1 MAGPWKDLKKIQI
14 PEPHL
19 RLPVLPKPGIK
30 VFGTLTSSCI
40 SSSKVMVWTFYG
52 GWLGSVL
59 LLSISLK
66 KTITVGC
73 DFDTTQA
80 ALLRAAPCFWK
91 VLKCLW
97 ITVSG
102 LGVHVVHWAL
112 GALIFTKIGK
122 LCPLIFISNPLGES
136 LKTREGIKP
145 GFGQLYSSGPPI
157 ARWTNA
163 QALSFA
169 LSSIQLPCPT
179 WRATRC
185 RGDAC
190 LDFCLS
196 PRHACLYPT
205 LSPTWDLSICHSLR
219 PLQTR
224 YSLSSWCCLYSC
236 DNSWQGRDNHS
247 VSLASTGYGSIF
259 QELVILNLCSNPGS
273 ATTELLSPWANSSGF
288 TWIVQNRE
296 NRDSQASLQNFSEI
310 QT

>member
-1 MAGPWKDLKKIQI
+1 MEGLEENSDPRAPFKTSCFAKARDKS
-14 PEPHL
+14 L
-19 RLPVLPKPGIK
+19 RDANLILYLFFKSV
-30 VFGTLTSSCI
+30 
-40 SSSKVMVWTFYG
+40 VWTFYG

-196 PRHACLYPT
+196 PRHACLCPT
-205 LSPTWDLSICHSLR
+205 LSRDLRLWA
-219 PLQTR
+219 
-224 YSLSSWCCLYSC
+224 Y
-236 DNSWQGRDNHS
+236 
-247 VSLASTGYGSIF
+247 
-259 QELVILNLCSNPGS
+259 
-273 ATTELLSPWANSSGF
+273 ATPWGPF
-288 TWIVQNRE
+288 RQDIH
-296 NRDSQASLQNFSEI
+296 SQAGVVFTVVTTADRGETITLSYWHTPDMAPYSRNLSF
-310 QT
+310 